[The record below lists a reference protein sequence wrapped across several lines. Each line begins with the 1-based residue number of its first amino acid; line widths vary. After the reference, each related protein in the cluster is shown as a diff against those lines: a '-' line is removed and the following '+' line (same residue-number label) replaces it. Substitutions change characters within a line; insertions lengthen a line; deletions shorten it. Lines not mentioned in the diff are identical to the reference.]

1 MLNKNGHVVFGVIT
15 FLLFLVLVIIS
26 LYSKTGLFIWPY
38 ASLLAVIVFVLAFT
52 NTDNAL
58 IVLIF
63 SMLLSPEFELGG
75 IHGRAVVLRL
85 DDIFLFMVFL
95 GWFAKTAINKELG
108 LLRKNILNK
117 PIIIYIFICVIS
129 SAFGIIGGTTDA
141 RYSFFYIIKYI
152 EYFIIFFMVS
162 NNVRDEKQVK
172 VFLFY
177 MLLTCLIVCVYA
189 LRFTFVEGMRASAP
203 FEGRAGEPNTL
214 AGYLLIM
221 ISLVIGFI
229 LYANSLRKLL
239 LGGGFLILMMVTL
252 LYTLSRAGWLGFAMA
267 FITFVVFS
275 RRAKVG
281 LILVSII
288 LILAAPAILPQ
299 RIISRFQSTFVGGQT
314 YNVLG
319 RKVILDES
327 ASLRIKSWQGSLE
340 AWMKN
345 PIFGWGVPGGG
356 VVSDVQYTRI
366 LREVGIVGFI
376 VFLWMIATLFKTAFR
391 SFRLPNM
398 NDFGKGL
405 SLGFIAALVGILG
418 MGVAAEV
425 FIIIRIME
433 PFWFLAAIVSTL
445 PEIAAPAQEPVSVQ

>member
-63 SMLLSPEFELGG
+63 SMLLSPEFDLGG

-117 PIIIYIFICVIS
+117 PIIIYIFICVIA
-129 SAFGIIGGTTDA
+129 SAFGIIQGKTNVKE
-141 RYSFFYIIKYI
+141 SFFYIIKYI
-152 EYFIIFFMVS
+152 EYFLIFFMVS

-177 MLLTCLIVCVYA
+177 MLLTCVIVCVYA
-189 LRFTFVEGMRASAP
+189 LRFTFIEGMRASAP
-203 FEGRAGEPNTL
+203 FEGKYGEPNTL
-214 AGYLLIM
+214 AGYLLIISGM
-221 ISLVIGFI
+221 IMGIMLYSRNVLLKASLFMLFI
-229 LYANSLRKLL
+229 LN
-239 LGGGFLILMMVTL
+239 IITL
-252 LYTLSRAGWLGFAMA
+252 LYTLSRAGWLGFLGLLAG
-267 FITFVVFS
+267 FLIFT
-275 RRAKVG
+275 RRSKAILLLTLICVLIALP
-281 LILVSII
+281 LILPKEITG
-288 LILAAPAILPQ
+288 
-299 RIISRFQSTFVGGQT
+299 RFKSTFVGGAT
-314 YNVLG
+314 YEVLG
-319 RKVILDES
+319 KKITLDQSATLRVIS
-327 ASLRIKSWQGSLE
+327 WQSSLR
-340 AWMKN
+340 AWMED
-345 PIFGWGVPGGG
+345 PILGRGVPGGG
-356 VVSDVQYTRI
+356 IVSDVQYTRV

-376 VFLWMIATLFKTAFR
+376 VFLWMITTLFKAAFR

-405 SLGFIAALVGILG
+405 SLGFIAALIGILL

-433 PFWFLAAIVSTL
+433 PFWFLTAIVSTL
-445 PEIAAPAQEPVSVQ
+445 PEIMEPAQEPVNA